1 MREDRVMSMLSADM
15 FSDAGEHMMG
25 GAQFKEGLLV
35 QGSAYKEYF
44 GEKERGMSST
54 YRELRAIEQ
63 GLRLRG
69 ELFRG
74 HVVRWGCDNWA
85 ASKIIKLGSMKF
97 ECHEVAKSIGKVARE
112 FEVVLEP
119 FWLSRRSEEITVCDA
134 LSKDF
139 DMGDYRLS
147 RQDFECLELR
157 FGPFTTDF
165 FASSFGWQFS
175 PFYTKVDCGG
185 AAGVDAF
192 SVGWGAPER
201 GFFHPPVGLIVKVVR
216 YAEKCGACGLLVVP
230 DWPGSVHGPLLR
242 EKEMEGRMVLVDRFR
257 PRLESPEWMKST
269 MFSGIPKFDFLA
281 YEFRF

>member
-1 MREDRVMSMLSADM
+1 MARGNLQFQRQPGSPFGKNAISRTLLSADM

-44 GEKERGMSST
+44 GEKERSMSST

-85 ASKIIKLGSMKF
+85 ASKIIKLGSMKL

-119 FWLSRRSEEITVCDA
+119 FWLSRSSDEITVCDA

-147 RQDFECLELR
+147 QYCYWI
-157 FGPFTTDF
+157 
-165 FASSFGWQFS
+165 S
-175 PFYTKVDCGG
+175 
-185 AAGVDAF
+185 
-192 SVGWGAPER
+192 ER
-201 GFFHPPVGLIVKVVR
+201 L
-216 YAEKCGACGLLVVP
+216 P
-230 DWPGSVHGPLLR
+230 DIP
-242 EKEMEGRMVLVDRFR
+242 FR
-257 PRLESPEWMKST
+257 PIDNVFTDILGWDTDSHRIQE
-269 MFSGIPKFDFLA
+269 
-281 YEFRF
+281 